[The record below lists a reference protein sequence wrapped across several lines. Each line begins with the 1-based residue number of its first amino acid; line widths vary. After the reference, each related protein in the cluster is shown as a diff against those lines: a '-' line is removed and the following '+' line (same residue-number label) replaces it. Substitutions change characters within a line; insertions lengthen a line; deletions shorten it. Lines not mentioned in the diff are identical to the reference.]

1 MNAILDLYSSRKK
14 DISIFLNKFY
24 NNNICNEK
32 VMKWEKFFNNPVEM
46 ADIIGVFVDNNDK
59 YSINMWISLDDG
71 FFLNVSDN
79 NVNQIIKYLY
89 ERYPY

>member
-1 MNAILDLYSSRKK
+1 MSSIVDLYSSRQK
-14 DISIFLNKFY
+14 DISIFLNNFY
-24 NNNICNEK
+24 NNNVCSEK
-32 VMKWEKFFNNPVEM
+32 IMQWEKTFDNPVEM

-59 YSINMWISLDDG
+59 YSINMWISLDSD
-71 FFLNVSDN
+71 FFLNVTDN

>member
-24 NNNICNEK
+24 NNNICDEK
-32 VMKWEKFFNNPVEM
+32 VMKWEKIFNNPVEM

>member
-1 MNAILDLYSSRKK
+1 MSVTVDLYSSKK
-14 DISIFLNKFY
+14 NDIYNFLNKFY
-24 NNNICNEK
+24 NHNVCNENATQ
-32 VMKWEKFFNNPVEM
+32 WEKIFKNPIEM
-46 ADIIGVFVDNNDK
+46 VDIIGVFIDNNDK

-71 FFLNVSDN
+71 FFLNVNDN

>member
-1 MNAILDLYSSRKK
+1 MSSIVDLYSSRKN
-14 DISIFLNKFY
+14 DISIFLNNFY
-24 NNNICNEK
+24 NNNVCNEK
-32 VMKWEKFFNNPVEM
+32 AMKWEKTFDNPIEM

>member
-1 MNAILDLYSSRKK
+1 MGSIVDLYSSRRN
-14 DISIFLNKFY
+14 DISIFLNNFY
-24 NNNICNEK
+24 NNNVCNEK
-32 VMKWEKFFNNPVEM
+32 AMKWEKTFDNPIEM

>member
-1 MNAILDLYSSRKK
+1 MSAILDLYSSKKK
-14 DISIFLNKFY
+14 DISAFLNDFY

-32 VMKWEKFFNNPVEM
+32 EMKWEKTFDNPIEM

-59 YSINMWISLDDG
+59 YSINMWISLDND
-71 FFLNVSDN
+71 FFLNVTDN

>member
-1 MNAILDLYSSRKK
+1 MNAIVDLYSSRKK

-24 NNNICNEK
+24 SNNICNEK
-32 VMKWEKFFNNPVEM
+32 AMKWEKTFDNPIEM

>member
-1 MNAILDLYSSRKK
+1 MNAIVDLYSSRKN
-14 DISIFLNKFY
+14 DISIFLNNFY
-24 NNNICNEK
+24 NDNICNK
-32 VMKWEKFFNNPVEM
+32 KTMSWEKTFDNPIEM

-59 YSINMWISLDDG
+59 YSINMWISLDSD
-71 FFLNVSDN
+71 FFLNVTDN

>member
-1 MNAILDLYSSRKK
+1 MNAIVDLYSSRKN
-14 DISIFLNKFY
+14 DISIFLNNFY
-24 NNNICNEK
+24 NDNVCNK
-32 VMKWEKFFNNPVEM
+32 KTMSWEKTFDNPVEM

-59 YSINMWISLDDG
+59 YSINMWISLDSD
-71 FFLNVSDN
+71 FFLNVTDN

>member
-1 MNAILDLYSSRKK
+1 MSSIVDLYSSRKN
-14 DISIFLNKFY
+14 DISIFLNNFY

-32 VMKWEKFFNNPVEM
+32 AMKWEKTFDNPIEM

>member
-1 MNAILDLYSSRKK
+1 MGSIIDLYSSRKN
-14 DISIFLNKFY
+14 DISIFLNNFY
-24 NNNICNEK
+24 NNNVCNEK
-32 VMKWEKFFNNPVEM
+32 AMKWEKTFDNPIEM

>member
-1 MNAILDLYSSRKK
+1 MGGIVDLYSSRKN
-14 DISIFLNKFY
+14 DISIFLNNFY

-32 VMKWEKFFNNPVEM
+32 AMKWEKTFDNPIEM
-46 ADIIGVFVDNNDK
+46 ADIVGVFVDNNDK